1 MLVYSPSLTGW
12 SRASHYRR
20 LNPQAGVAAPIPQS
34 QRAKPPST
42 LSEAELATV
51 LEVINSVPY
60 QNSSICQI
68 WARELDDDRY
78 HCSMSSMFRI
88 ARAAGQ
94 VRERRRLASHP
105 AKKKPE
111 LLATAPTEVWSCYAD
126 IVIMPMLV
134 SDARFRAVG
143 AAKKSA

>member
-1 MLVYSPSLTGW
+1 M
-12 SRASHYRR
+12 
-20 LNPQAGVAAPIPQS
+20 AAPIPQS

-42 LSEAELATV
+42 LSEAERATV
-51 LEVINSVPY
+51 LEAINSVPY

-78 HCSMSSMFRI
+78 HCSMSSMYRI

>member
-1 MLVYSPSLTGW
+1 M
-12 SRASHYRR
+12 
-20 LNPQAGVAAPIPQS
+20 AAPIPQS

-78 HCSMSSMFRI
+78 RCSMSSMFRI